1 MAAMACQPH
10 LASQSHC
17 QAGRASFLLFHC
29 LGCTLPSSFT
39 GYVAIG
45 FSDRAGR
52 MGPADA
58 YAGWVDASGVAH
70 VVDFATTGHSIT
82 APDLQQ
88 DASEV
93 SGTKANG
100 VLSITFT
107 RKLDTGVCPC
117 HWLWKSGGAGLL
129 VGRPSGPGP
138 IPSLAEGMKWFT
150 AASCRMLLTGSSRTP
165 P

>member
-1 MAAMACQPH
+1 MCQRLLWVCSWWH
-10 LASQSHC
+10 LTFPSYSLTHSH
-17 QAGRASFLLFHC
+17 S
-29 LGCTLPSSFT
+29 PT

-45 FSDRAGR
+45 FSDRPGR

-88 DASEV
+88 DASGV

-100 VLSITFT
+100 MLALTFSRRLNT
-107 RKLDTGVCPC
+107 AVCPSSLSPFWRVQ
-117 HWLWKSGGAGLL
+117 HGL
-129 VGRPSGPGP
+129 
-138 IPSLAEGMKWFT
+138 GM
-150 AASCRMLLTGSSRTP
+150 
-165 P
+165 